1 MHNSLT
7 GLCRN
12 LQPNSRHIRA
22 KAGTWPLLGLLTLG
36 LTVFAGEGVQ
46 PVAVQAQTRPVAP
59 ATTTPAAPAPLKN
72 LLAQI
77 DAAANSHNL
86 SEVMKF
92 YGSNFSH
99 SDGLTRQGVEKALA
113 ALWKQYPQINYRT
126 ELKSWKAEG
135 RGFTAETV
143 TYMSGVQQLG
153 ERNLVLNTT
162 LRSRQ
167 RLENQKIVRQ
177 EVLAEETQLTTGEAP
192 PRVEITLPE
201 QVRPNQEYSFD
212 AIVREPLGD
221 SLLLGAAVEEPIKP
235 NNYLNP
241 ATFNLELLSA
251 GGIYKVGRAPARP
264 EDRWISAVLVRED
277 GMTIVTQ
284 RLRVVGQPVAAQ
296 PPKPSR

>member
-7 GLCRN
+7 ALYRI
-12 LQPNSRHIRA
+12 LLLSSRCIRV
-22 KAGTWPLLGLLTLG
+22 KAGTRPLLGLLTLG
-36 LTVFAGEGVQ
+36 LVVLIGGL
-46 PVAVQAQTRPVAP
+46 RP
-59 ATTTPAAPAPLKN
+59 ATVSAQAKPATQTAPTLAAPAPLKN
-72 LLAQI
+72 LLAQM
-77 DAAANSHNL
+77 DAAANSHKL
-86 SEVMKF
+86 QDVMKF
-92 YGSNFSH
+92 YAANFSH

-113 ALWKQYPQINYRT
+113 TLWQQYPQLNYRT

-135 RGFTAETV
+135 QGFTAETV
-143 TYMSGVQQLG
+143 TYISGVQQLG

-167 RLENQKIVRQ
+167 HLENQKIVRQ
-177 EVLAEETQLTTGEAP
+177 EILAEETQVTTGEAP

-235 NNYLNP
+235 SAYLNP
-241 ATFNLELLSA
+241 ASFNLELLSA